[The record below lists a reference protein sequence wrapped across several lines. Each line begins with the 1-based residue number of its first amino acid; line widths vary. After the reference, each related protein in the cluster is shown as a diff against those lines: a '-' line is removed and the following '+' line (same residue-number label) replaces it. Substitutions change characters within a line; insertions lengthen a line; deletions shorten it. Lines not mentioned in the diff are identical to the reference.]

1 MTTNRRIAIIL
12 LLIGTISS
20 QAQMN
25 LQQNAVVAIADNTQL
40 TLSADMISYGS
51 IINHGTLNVHNQ
63 WTNYG
68 LYESN
73 GDTVRFVGGQQ
84 QVVNHNG
91 GSFDVVMMDGAGIL
105 LESDARITGLLI
117 LDRGYIRPETNV
129 QLVLAEN
136 ALVENASEASHVKG
150 RLIAEGTGDKFYPI
164 GCESFYMPAWLH
176 SSDGNNSI
184 AGLEVMEPNP
194 VSEVS
199 RGISRVFPEAYW
211 QLSMADGDM
220 QDTRISL
227 SYNHFATVNPQMLVV
242 AELSETGNV
251 FQSIGN
257 GNLDADQSMVTS
269 RDAITGSLFTLAEID
284 GLITISNV
292 ISPNG
297 DNVNDYLYIAN
308 IEEFPENEILIFN
321 RAGLQ
326 IYRDQHYNNTW
337 NGTVDDNPLP
347 AGSYFCV
354 VKLSDLSLSY
364 SQTITIVR

>member
-1 MTTNRRIAIIL
+1 
-12 LLIGTISS
+12 
-20 QAQMN
+20 
-25 LQQNAVVAIADNTQL
+25 
-40 TLSADMISYGS
+40 
-51 IINHGTLNVHNQ
+51 
-63 WTNYG
+63 
-68 LYESN
+68 
-73 GDTVRFVGGQQ
+73 
-84 QVVNHNG
+84 
-91 GSFDVVMMDGAGIL
+91 
-105 LESDARITGLLI
+105 
-117 LDRGYIRPETNV
+117 
-129 QLVLAEN
+129 
-136 ALVENASEASHVKG
+136 
-150 RLIAEGTGDKFYPI
+150 
-164 GCESFYMPAWLH
+164 MPAWLH